1 MAYTMECYWATKK
14 NEIMPLVLT
23 ATWINLEIILGEV
36 RMRKTNTIWYHLYM
50 KSKTWHKWTYLK
62 KRHRLTD
69 MKNRL
74 WFLRER
80 GVREGWTVSLGLSME
95 TIIYKMD
102 KQQGPTVLAQGT
114 IFNILW

>member
-1 MAYTMECYWATKK
+1 
-14 NEIMPLVLT
+14 
-23 ATWINLEIILGEV
+23 
-36 RMRKTNTIWYHLYM
+36 
-50 KSKTWHKWTYLK
+50 
-62 KRHRLTD
+62 

-114 IFNILW
+114 IFNIL